1 MDIILVRDI
10 VINMNVRCWVD
21 SLIFD
26 FDEYFNF
33 GMMLFVILSVVFMM
47 FIFGLFLW
55 FLLIFGCF
63 DGGKLYWFL
72 FLLGIGIFE
81 ILECE

>member
-26 FDEYFNF
+26 FDECFNF
-33 GMMLFVILSVVFMM
+33 GMMLFVILRVVFMM